1 MLMDFLDFEKPIVE
15 LERRI
20 EELKLTNTD
29 ANTAIELDDEIF
41 RLQKKC
47 ESLTK
52 KIFGNLSEWQ
62 IAQLA
67 RHPLRPKSIQVIE
80 AISDNFQELHGDRM
94 YADDAAIISG
104 LAKIKGRSVMF
115 IAQEKGANTN
125 EKMRR
130 NFGMPRPEG
139 YRKALRIMKLAEK
152 FHIPVVTI
160 IDTPGA
166 FPGIGAEE
174 RGQSEAIARNLF
186 TLASLRTPII
196 NLVLGEGGS
205 GGALAIGMGD
215 KLIML
220 EYSIYSVISPE
231 ACSSILWRTPDE
243 SEKAA
248 EAMGISSDRLNKLGL
263 IDEIIEEPLGGFHR
277 NPEETYISIRESIIN
292 SLQKIESIEPETLLE
307 QRRARYKAIGEFNEN

>member
-1 MLMDFLDFEKPIVE
+1 MDFLDFEKPIVE

-20 EELKLTNTD
+20 NELKLTNTNAD
-29 ANTAIELDDEIF
+29 TAIELDEEI
-41 RLQKKC
+41 RKLEIKC

-52 KIFGNLSEWQ
+52 KIFSNLSEWQ
-62 IAQLA
+62 VAQLS
-67 RHPLRPKSIQVIE
+67 RHPQRPKSIQVIQS
-80 AISDNFQELHGDRM
+80 ISENFQELHGDRM
-94 YADDAAIISG
+94 YADDSSIVSG
-104 LAKIKGRSVMF
+104 LARIDDLPVML
-115 IAQEKGANTN
+115 IAQEKGNNTN
-125 EKMRR
+125 EKMKR

-152 FHIPVVTI
+152 FNLPLVTI

-205 GGALAIGMGD
+205 GGALAVGMGD
-215 KLIML
+215 KLTML
-220 EYSIYSVISPE
+220 QYSIYSVISPE

-243 SEKAA
+243 TETAA
-248 EAMGISSDRLNKLGL
+248 DAMGISSSRLNKLGL
-263 IDEIIEEPLGGFHR
+263 VDEIIEEPLGGFHR
-277 NPEETYISIRESIIN
+277 KPEETFLAIKQSLKNSIL
-292 SLQKIESIEPETLLE
+292 SLKDYDLDALLD
-307 QRRARYKAIGEFNEN
+307 RRRSKYKAIGSFNEN

>member
-1 MLMDFLDFEKPIVE
+1 MDFLDFEKPIVE

-20 EELKLTNTD
+20 DELKLTNTNAD
-29 ANTAIELDDEIF
+29 TAIELDDEIE
-41 RLQKKC
+41 RLQKKS
-47 ESLTK
+47 ESLTR
-52 KIFGNLSEWQ
+52 KIFGDLSEWQ

-80 AISDNFQELHGDRM
+80 SISEDFQELHGDRM
-94 YADDAAIISG
+94 YADDSSIVSG
-104 LAKIKGRSVMF
+104 LAKIESQSVMF
-115 IAQEKGANTN
+115 IAQEKGNNTN
-125 EKMRR
+125 EKMKR

-139 YRKALRIMKLAEK
+139 YRKAQRMMKLAEK
-152 FHIPVVTI
+152 FSIPIITI

-166 FPGIGAEE
+166 FPGVGAEE

-186 TLASLRTPII
+186 TLASLQTPII

-220 EYSIYSVISPE
+220 EYSIFSVISPE

-243 SEKAA
+243 TETAA
-248 EAMGISSDRLNKLGL
+248 EAMGISSGRLNKLGL
-263 IDEIIEEPLGGFHR
+263 VDEIIEEPLGGFHR
-277 NPEETYISIRESIIN
+277 NPNETYTLIKRSIID
-292 SLQKIESIEPETLLE
+292 SLQAIKSIDPETLLE
-307 QRRARYKAIGEFNEN
+307 KRRAKYKAIGEFNEY

>member
-1 MLMDFLDFEKPIVE
+1 MDFLDFEKPIVE

-29 ANTAIELDDEIF
+29 ANTAIELDDEIH

-47 ESLTK
+47 ASLTK
-52 KIFGNLSEWQ
+52 KIFSSLSEWQ

-80 AISDNFQELHGDRM
+80 AISENFQELHGDRM

-104 LAKIKGRSVMF
+104 LAKIDSRSVMF

-139 YRKALRIMKLAEK
+139 YRKALRMMKLAEK

-186 TLASLRTPII
+186 TLASLKTPII

-231 ACSSILWRTPDE
+231 ACSSILWRNPDE
-243 SEKAA
+243 TERAA
-248 EAMGISSDRLNKLGL
+248 EAMGISSSRLNELGL

-277 NPEETYISIRESIIN
+277 NPDETYISIKKSIIN
-292 SLQKIESIEPETLLE
+292 SLQAIEPIASENLLE

>member
-1 MLMDFLDFEKPIVE
+1 MDFLDFEKPIVE

-20 EELKLTNTD
+20 DELKLTNTNAD
-29 ANTAIELDDEIF
+29 TAIELDDEIE
-41 RLQKKC
+41 RLQKKS
-47 ESLTK
+47 ESLTR
-52 KIFGNLSEWQ
+52 KIFGDLSEWQ
-62 IAQLA
+62 ITQLA

-80 AISDNFQELHGDRM
+80 SISEDFQELHGDRM
-94 YADDAAIISG
+94 YADDSSIVSG
-104 LAKIKGRSVMF
+104 LAKIESQSVMF
-115 IAQEKGANTN
+115 IAQEKGNNTN
-125 EKMRR
+125 EKMKR

-139 YRKALRIMKLAEK
+139 YRKAQRMMKLAEK
-152 FHIPVVTI
+152 FSIPIITI

-166 FPGIGAEE
+166 FPGVGAEE

-186 TLASLRTPII
+186 TLASLQTPII

-243 SEKAA
+243 TETAA
-248 EAMGISSDRLNKLGL
+248 EAMGISSGRLNKLGL
-263 IDEIIEEPLGGFHR
+263 VDEIIEEPLGGFHR
-277 NPEETYISIRESIIN
+277 NPNETYTLIKRSIID
-292 SLQKIESIEPETLLE
+292 SLQAIKSIDPETLLE
-307 QRRARYKAIGEFNEN
+307 KRRAKYKAIGEFNEN

>member
-1 MLMDFLDFEKPIVE
+1 MDFLDFEKPIVE

-20 EELKLTNTD
+20 DELKLTNTNAD
-29 ANTAIELDDEIF
+29 TAIELDDEIE
-41 RLQKKC
+41 RLQKKS
-47 ESLTK
+47 ESLTR
-52 KIFGNLSEWQ
+52 KIFGDLSEWQ

-80 AISDNFQELHGDRM
+80 SISEDFQELHGDRM
-94 YADDAAIISG
+94 YADDSSIVSG
-104 LAKIKGRSVMF
+104 LAKIESQSVMF
-115 IAQEKGANTN
+115 IAQEKGNNTN
-125 EKMRR
+125 EKMKR

-139 YRKALRIMKLAEK
+139 YRKAQRMMKLAEK
-152 FHIPVVTI
+152 FSIPIITI

-166 FPGIGAEE
+166 FPGVGAEE

-186 TLASLRTPII
+186 TLASLQTPII

-243 SEKAA
+243 TETAA
-248 EAMGISSDRLNKLGL
+248 EAMGISSGRLNKLGL
-263 IDEIIEEPLGGFHR
+263 VDEIIEEPLGGFHR
-277 NPEETYISIRESIIN
+277 NPNETYTLIKRSIID
-292 SLQKIESIEPETLLE
+292 SLQAIKSIDSETLLE
-307 QRRARYKAIGEFNEN
+307 KRRAKYKAIGEFNEN

>member
-1 MLMDFLDFEKPIVE
+1 MDFLDFEKPIVE

-20 EELKLTNTD
+20 DELKLTNTNAD
-29 ANTAIELDDEIF
+29 TAIELDEEI
-41 RLQKKC
+41 RKLEIKC
-47 ESLTK
+47 ESLIK
-52 KIFGNLSEWQ
+52 KIFSNLSEWQ
-62 IAQLA
+62 VAQLA
-67 RHPLRPKSIQVIE
+67 RHPQRPKSIQVIE
-80 AISDNFQELHGDRM
+80 SISENFQELHGDRM
-94 YADDAAIISG
+94 YADDSSIVSG
-104 LAKIKGRSVMF
+104 LAKIDDLSVML
-115 IAQEKGANTN
+115 IAQEKGNNTN
-125 EKMRR
+125 EKMKR

-152 FHIPVVTI
+152 FNLPLVTI

-215 KLIML
+215 KLTML
-220 EYSIYSVISPE
+220 QYSIYSVISPE

-243 SEKAA
+243 TETAA
-248 EAMGISSDRLNKLGL
+248 DAMGISSSRLNKLGL
-263 IDEIIEEPLGGFHR
+263 VDEIIEEPLGGFHR
-277 NPEETYISIRESIIN
+277 KPEETFLAIKQSLKNSIL
-292 SLQKIESIEPETLLE
+292 SLKDYDLDALLD
-307 QRRARYKAIGEFNEN
+307 RRRSKYKAIGSFNEN

>member
-1 MLMDFLDFEKPIVE
+1 MDFLDFEKPIVE

-29 ANTAIELDDEIF
+29 ANTAIELDDEIH

-47 ESLTK
+47 ASLTK
-52 KIFGNLSEWQ
+52 KIFSSLSEWQ

-80 AISDNFQELHGDRM
+80 SISEDFQELHGDRM
-94 YADDAAIISG
+94 YADDSSIVSG
-104 LAKIKGRSVMF
+104 LAKIESQSVMF
-115 IAQEKGANTN
+115 IAQEKGNNTN
-125 EKMRR
+125 EKMKR

-139 YRKALRIMKLAEK
+139 YRKAQRMMKLAEK
-152 FHIPVVTI
+152 FSIPIITI

-166 FPGIGAEE
+166 FPGVGAEE

-186 TLASLRTPII
+186 TLASLQTPII

-243 SEKAA
+243 TETAA
-248 EAMGISSDRLNKLGL
+248 EAMGISSGRLNELGL
-263 IDEIIEEPLGGFHR
+263 VDEIIEEPLGGFHR
-277 NPEETYISIRESIIN
+277 NPNETYTLIKRSIID
-292 SLQKIESIEPETLLE
+292 SLQAIKSIDPETLLE
-307 QRRARYKAIGEFNEN
+307 KRRAKYKAIGEFNEN

>member
-1 MLMDFLDFEKPIVE
+1 MDFLDFEKPIIE

-20 EELKLTNTD
+20 DELKLTNTNAD
-29 ANTAIELDDEIF
+29 TAIELDDEIE
-41 RLQKKC
+41 RLQKKS
-47 ESLTK
+47 ESLTR
-52 KIFGNLSEWQ
+52 KIFGDLSEWQ

-80 AISDNFQELHGDRM
+80 SICEDFQELHGDRM
-94 YADDAAIISG
+94 YADDSSIVSG
-104 LAKIKGRSVMF
+104 LAKIESQSVMF
-115 IAQEKGANTN
+115 IAQEKGNNTN
-125 EKMRR
+125 EKMKR

-139 YRKALRIMKLAEK
+139 YRKAQRMMKLAEK
-152 FHIPVVTI
+152 FSIPIVTI

-166 FPGIGAEE
+166 FPGVGAEE

-186 TLASLRTPII
+186 TLASLQTPII

-243 SEKAA
+243 TETAA
-248 EAMGISSDRLNKLGL
+248 EAMGISSGRLNELGL
-263 IDEIIEEPLGGFHR
+263 VDEIIEEPLGGFHR
-277 NPEETYISIRESIIN
+277 NPNETYTLIKRSIID
-292 SLQKIESIEPETLLE
+292 SLQAIKSIDPETLLE
-307 QRRARYKAIGEFNEN
+307 KRRAKYKAIGEFNEN

>member
-1 MLMDFLDFEKPIVE
+1 MDFLDFEKPIIE

-20 EELKLTNTD
+20 DELKLTNTNAD
-29 ANTAIELDDEIF
+29 TAIELDDEIE
-41 RLQKKC
+41 RLQKKS
-47 ESLTK
+47 ESLTR
-52 KIFGNLSEWQ
+52 KIFGDLSEWQ

-80 AISDNFQELHGDRM
+80 SISEDFQELHGDRM
-94 YADDAAIISG
+94 YADDSSIVSG
-104 LAKIKGRSVMF
+104 LAKIESRSVMF
-115 IAQEKGANTN
+115 IAQEKGNNTN
-125 EKMRR
+125 EKMKR

-139 YRKALRIMKLAEK
+139 YRKAQRMMKLAEK
-152 FHIPVVTI
+152 FSIPIVTI

-166 FPGIGAEE
+166 FPGVGAEE

-186 TLASLRTPII
+186 TLASLQTPII

-215 KLIML
+215 KLLML
-220 EYSIYSVISPE
+220 EYSIYTVISPE

-243 SEKAA
+243 TETAA
-248 EAMGISSDRLNKLGL
+248 EAMGISSGRLNELGL

-277 NPEETYISIRESIIN
+277 NPNETYTLIKRSIID
-292 SLQKIESIEPETLLE
+292 SLQAIKSIDPETLLE
-307 QRRARYKAIGEFNEN
+307 KRRAKYKAIGEFNEN